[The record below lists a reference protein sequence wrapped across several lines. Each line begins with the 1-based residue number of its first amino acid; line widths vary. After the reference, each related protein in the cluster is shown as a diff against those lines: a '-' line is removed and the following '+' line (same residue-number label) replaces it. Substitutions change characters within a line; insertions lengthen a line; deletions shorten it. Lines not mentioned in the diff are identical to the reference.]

1 MGVAGDREGDLA
13 GLGATPPRGN
23 TGGRHTQPSAF
34 SLAGEPF
41 SFAGGSKGK
50 SVMAKPPRLAYESVN
65 FSPGKEIMMA
75 PEFKPPSGAPRRG
88 EALLFSLVKR
98 RHARRDSTPEIRY
111 TDLP

>member
-1 MGVAGDREGDLA
+1 MGDAGDREGDLA
-13 GLGATPPRGN
+13 GATPPAAIRAAASLSH
-23 TGGRHTQPSAF
+23 RRSP
-34 SLAGEPF
+34 LAGEPF

-65 FSPGKEIMMA
+65 FSPRKEIMMA
-75 PEFKPPSGAPRRG
+75 PEFKPPSGAPPRG
-88 EALLFSLVKR
+88 EALLFSLFKR

>member
-1 MGVAGDREGDLA
+1 VTQAIERAISRAGRDA
-13 GLGATPPRGN
+13 ARGN
-23 TGGRHTQPSAF
+23 TGAATLSHRRSP
-34 SLAGEPF
+34 LAGEPF